1 MGWLTSIVGG
11 VGGFLVGG
19 PIGAVAGAT
28 LGAAIDSD
36 DSSSSSSSSSSSQSS
51 DYAIKE
57 RKQERKR
64 LIKNLIIT
72 NRQNKCAELGNKINK
87 SGKYGNTSTVLSNK
101 WNSMSL
107 ECPSVDEGLILLSD
121 INSLFDKSLPKT
133 NRISSNF
140 EPAGQASDK
149 IVKHVEIKFGVMN
162 GINLD
167 LSYIR
172 GDDTF
177 INEIIKPIENKIKQ
191 KQ

>member
-1 MGWLTSIVGG
+1 MGWLTSVVGG

-36 DSSSSSSSSSSSQSS
+36 DSSSSTSPSSSSQSS

-72 NRQNKCAELGNKINK
+72 NRQKTCVELGDKIYKN
-87 SGKYGNTSTVLSNK
+87 GEYGNTFVVLSNK
-101 WNSMSL
+101 CNAMSI
-107 ECPSVDEGLILLSD
+107 ECPSLDEGLILLSN

-149 IVKHVEIKFGVMN
+149 IVKHVENKFGVMN
-162 GINLD
+162 GIDSN

-191 KQ
+191 K